1 VEQEPRVDALVI
13 GGGLAGLTCAVGLV
27 REGLE
32 VVLVERDRILGGRS
46 RSWIDPVTGDPVHV
60 GPHIF
65 LDEYPNMWRLLD
77 AIGSSGHIS
86 WQPDGLFVTMVRG
99 RERTEIRD
107 AGWPPPYHYVPS
119 LLRADGVRL
128 RDLVSNWPVTS
139 LAMRLDERGVER
151 LDEENALAFL
161 RRMGVSES
169 FIDWYWRFTALAIM
183 NVPLEVCSAGAL
195 VRFYRFQ
202 LGRAG
207 VRVGFANTGLGDV
220 FAPQARAAIEAG
232 GGRVWTD
239 VAVQRILGEGE
250 TVTGVAL
257 ADGRRVRARHV
268 VAAVPPMALREALPR
283 SWRDRHRVFAD
294 LVHFHPVPYISVYL
308 WFDRRLTDLAFWAR
322 RFDPNDLNTD
332 FYDLRNIYVGD
343 AGTRG
348 SLIATNIIWCH
359 RAAALDDDHIVAETV
374 RELSEFLPEAA
385 EARLVHS
392 VVSRIPMAIHA
403 PFPGTER
410 RRPAP
415 RTPVEGLVL
424 AGDWVQT
431 GFPSSM
437 ESAVRSGW
445 LAAEAVLEDRGQPA
459 ALALKHRPADGLAG
473 IYERLPAAATAF
485 GPAVALRMLGRT
497 HRWVR
502 HRRR

>member
-1 VEQEPRVDALVI
+1 VERESHVDALVI

-27 REGLE
+27 GEGME
-32 VVLVERDRILGGRS
+32 VILVERDAMLGGRS

-65 LDEYPNMWRLLD
+65 LDEYPNMWRLLET
-77 AIGSSGHIS
+77 IGSDGHIS
-86 WQPDGLFVTMVRG
+86 WQPDGLFVTMVKG
-99 RERTEIRD
+99 RERTEMRD
-107 AGWPPPYHYVPS
+107 AGWPPPYHFVPS
-119 LLRADGVRL
+119 LLQASNVRL

-139 LAMRLDERGVER
+139 LAMRLDEDGVKR
-151 LDEENALAFL
+151 LDEESALAFL

-195 VRFYRFQ
+195 LRFYKFQ
-202 LGRAG
+202 VGHAG
-207 VRVGFANTGLGDV
+207 IRVGFANTGLGDV
-220 FAPQARAAIEAG
+220 FAPQARATIEAG
-232 GGRVWTD
+232 KGQVWLETG
-239 VAVQRILGEGE
+239 VRRILAEGDSA
-250 TVTGVAL
+250 TGVEL
-257 ADGRRVRARHV
+257 ADGRKVHARYV
-268 VAAVPPMALREALPR
+268 VAATTPMALREILPR
-283 SWRDRHRVFAD
+283 PWVDRHRVFAD

-308 WFDRRLTDLAFWAR
+308 WFDRRLTDLTFWAR
-322 RFDPNDLNTD
+322 SYDPNDLNTD
-332 FYDLRNIYVGD
+332 FYDLRNLYDGGSGD
-343 AGTRG
+343 GG

-359 RAAALDDDHIVAETV
+359 RAAALDDEQVVAETV

-385 EARLVHS
+385 EAKVVHQ

-410 RRPAP
+410 NRPSP
-415 RTPVEGLVL
+415 RTPVHGLVL

-445 LAAEAVLEDRGQPA
+445 LAAEAVLEDRTS
-459 ALALKHRPADGLAG
+459 LALEHRPAHGLAG
-473 IYERLPAAATAF
+473 MYERLPAAATAY
-485 GPAVALRMLGRT
+485 GPAVALRMLGRA
-497 HRWVR
+497 HRRLR
-502 HRRR
+502 HRPE